1 MAGRCQLSMIG
12 APLLQDGATKV
23 LNVVYS
29 LFLNMIGVHGLFA
42 QVCVVVVPVVTPDR
56 SLVETF

>member
-1 MAGRCQLSMIG
+1 MIG
-12 APLLQDGATKV
+12 APLFQDGATKV

-42 QVCVVVVPVVTPDR
+42 QACVVVVPVVTPDR
-56 SLVETF
+56 RLF